1 MHLVKLVCFLFAV
14 PVYLTRPH
22 HRLTALLY
30 LYMCP
35 CRCQLFTDEG
45 SRRLPKRLNNC
56 FSVLA
61 SATNQSIHVQIITL
75 VSGAI
80 TILNLLSTSMSVIL
94 TSIIASRM
102 PIQILGPLPNG
113 MKAPGWMEDFLDLLN
128 LQQKRGS
135 VWYRAVCVNV
145 CMCVSVCICIIQIQ
159 SIMSP
164 HILRSNEY
172 CICPCVLVY
181 TGCHPHA
188 CVYMS
193 AQSQTSQG

>member
-113 MKAPGWMEDFLDLLN
+113 MKAPGWMEDFSDLLN

-135 VWYRAVCVNV
+135 VWYRAVCVHV
-145 CMCVSVCICIIQIQ
+145 CMCVS
-159 SIMSP
+159 
-164 HILRSNEY
+164 LF
-172 CICPCVLVY
+172 VY
-181 TGCHPHA
+181 
-188 CVYMS
+188 VSYRYN
-193 AQSQTSQG
+193 Q